1 MTTNASRVP
10 VDYDAYEQDRQPT
23 PVRQDQARHDQARPL
38 APRPDPLAELARIV
52 GQDDPFRAL
61 LEAKEAK
68 EASRAAE
75 PPRGGRVEP
84 VMPSYGDAQAAHSGL
99 SAGLSADFSAS
110 RQEPTMGVPNQ
121 PPSHTPESAFNQY
134 LAAVERETVS
144 EPAGAAPDAEP
155 APMAEPRPRGR
166 RRIALVGTALGI
178 VAASIGGALTWKA
191 FHHGR
196 SGAPILVMADQAPL
210 KVAPQNAGG
219 VEIPDQNKQI
229 YERGT
234 IAKDGQIRIVN
245 REEQPLDVK
254 QAARSLAAEA
264 GSSASPAVPG
274 NALTESLGEPRKV
287 RTVSVRP
294 EPSPAEAQRAAQA
307 ATQAAAQQ
315 QAAQQAPASP
325 IPTMTLPTEATG
337 STPAPV
343 TPRGPR
349 VVPTAPAPQ
358 QAASPAAETPAPVA
372 ETPRQKPVQRVASAE
387 PPVTTQAVPTPQAP
401 VGGFSVQ
408 LSVRATEKEAEVA
421 FRQAQERYGAILGG
435 QSPLIRQAEVNGKSI
450 YRVRVGPMSKE
461 GADGLCGK
469 LKASGAA
476 CFVAK
481 N

>member
-1 MTTNASRVP
+1 MP
-10 VDYDAYEQDRQPT
+10 HYGE
-23 PVRQDQARHDQARPL
+23 
-38 APRPDPLAELARIV
+38 APAP
-52 GQDDPFRAL
+52 
-61 LEAKEAK
+61 
-68 EASRAAE
+68 
-75 PPRGGRVEP
+75 
-84 VMPSYGDAQAAHSGL
+84 GL
-99 SAGLSADFSAS
+99 SAT
-110 RQEPTMGVPNQ
+110 RNEPNFGEPGPGAPMPAPGPA
-121 PPSHTPESAFNQY
+121 PAHTPAAAFNQY
-134 LAAVERETVS
+134 LAAVDREIDS
-144 EPAGAAPDAEP
+144 EPAPGMPEAEANP
-155 APMAEPRPRGR
+155 EPRPRGR

-229 YERGT
+229 YERT
-234 IAKDGQIRIVN
+234 ATAPAKDGGQIRIVN

-264 GSSASPAVPG
+264 GTPATPG
-274 NALTESLGEPRKV
+274 NALTESLGEPRRV

-307 ATQAAAQQ
+307 AAQA
-315 QAAQQAPASP
+315 QAAQESPVSP

-337 STPAPV
+337 STPA

-349 VVPTAPAPQ
+349 AIPIAPA
-358 QAASPAAETPAPVA
+358 QAAQNTAAETPAPAA
-372 ETPRQKPVQRVASAE
+372 ETPRQKPIQRVASAE
-387 PPVTTQAVPTPQAP
+387 PPTTTQAMPSPQAP

-421 FRQAQERYGAILGG
+421 FKQAQERYGAVLGG

-461 GADGLCGK
+461 SADGLCGR

>member
-10 VDYDAYEQDRQPT
+10 VDYDAYEQDQQPT
-23 PVRQDQARHDQARPL
+23 PVRPHPAVHDQARPA

-68 EASRAAE
+68 EASRTAE
-75 PPRGGRVEP
+75 PPRGGRVDP
-84 VMPSYGDAQAAHSGL
+84 VLPSYGDAPAAP
-99 SAGLSADFSAS
+99 AGFPAS
-110 RQEPTMGVPNQ
+110 RQEPSMTAPTMAVANQ
-121 PPSHTPESAFNQY
+121 PPAQTPESAFNQY
-134 LAAVERETVS
+134 LAAVERETVAD
-144 EPAGAAPDAEP
+144 PAAAPEAEP

-234 IAKDGQIRIVN
+234 TTKDGQIRIVN

-264 GSSASPAVPG
+264 GSSAGPAASG
-274 NALTESLGEPRKV
+274 NALTDSLGEPRKV

-294 EPSPAEAQRAAQA
+294 EPSPIEAQRAAQA
-307 ATQAAAQQ
+307 AAQ
-315 QAAQQAPASP
+315 QAAQQAPVSP

-337 STPAPV
+337 SAPAPV
-343 TPRGPR
+343 TPRSAR
-349 VVPTAPAPQ
+349 VVPAAPAQ
-358 QAASPAAETPAPVA
+358 TPAAESPTPVA

-421 FRQAQERYGAILGG
+421 FRQAQERYGAVLGG

-461 GADGLCGK
+461 SADGLCGK

>member
-10 VDYDAYEQDRQPT
+10 VDYDGYEQDRQPA
-23 PVRQDQARHDQARPL
+23 PARQDQARPGA
-38 APRPDPLAELARIV
+38 RPDPLAELARIV

-68 EASRAAE
+68 EATRAE
-75 PPRGGRVEP
+75 PPRGRVEP
-84 VMPSYGDAQAAHSGL
+84 VMPHYGEAPAPGL
-99 SAGLSADFSAS
+99 SAT
-110 RQEPTMGVPNQ
+110 RTEPNLGGPNLGVPNLGL
-121 PPSHTPESAFNQY
+121 PILGAPMPAPAHTPAAAFNQY
-134 LAAVERETVS
+134 LAAVERETDS
-144 EPAGAAPDAEP
+144 EPAPDAQGPEENP
-155 APMAEPRPRGR
+155 EPRPRGR
-166 RRIALVGTALGI
+166 RRIALVGAALGI

-191 FHHGR
+191 FHHSR

-229 YERGT
+229 YERT
-234 IAKDGQIRIVN
+234 ATAPVKDGGQIRIVN

-264 GSSASPAVPG
+264 GASASPAVPG
-274 NALTESLGEPRKV
+274 NALTESLGEPRRV

-307 ATQAAAQQ
+307 AAQA
-315 QAAQQAPASP
+315 QAAQAQAAQVPPISP

-349 VVPTAPAPQ
+349 AIPIARP
-358 QAASPAAETPAPVA
+358 QAAQDAVAETPAPVA
-372 ETPRQKPVQRVASAE
+372 ETPRQRPVQRVASAE
-387 PPVTTQAVPTPQAP
+387 PPTTQAMPSPQAP

-408 LSVRATEKEAEVA
+408 LSVRATEKEAEIA
-421 FRQAQERYGAILGG
+421 FRQAQERYGAVLGG

-461 GADGLCGK
+461 SADGLCGK

>member
-10 VDYDAYEQDRQPT
+10 VDYDGYEQDRQPA
-23 PVRQDQARHDQARPL
+23 PARPEQARQDPARQVSARQDPARPG
-38 APRPDPLAELARIV
+38 ARPDPLAELARIV

-68 EASRAAE
+68 EAHRTEA
-75 PPRGGRVEP
+75 RGRVEP
-84 VMPSYGDAQAAHSGL
+84 VLPSYGEAPAPE
-99 SAGLSADFSAS
+99 AGLSAS
-110 RQEPTMGVPNQ
+110 RSEPTMGSPAQ
-121 PPSHTPESAFNQY
+121 AHTPAAAFNQY
-134 LAAVERETVS
+134 LAAVERETVA
-144 EPAGAAPDAEP
+144 EAGPVADEAAPEP
-155 APMAEPRPRGR
+155 GPEPRPRGR

-178 VAASIGGALTWKA
+178 VAASVGGALTWKA
-191 FHHGR
+191 FHHNR

-234 IAKDGQIRIVN
+234 TTSAKDGQIRIVN

-264 GSSASPAVPG
+264 GASASPATPG
-274 NALTESLGEPRKV
+274 NALTESLGEPRRV

-294 EPSPAEAQRAAQA
+294 EPSPAEAQRAAQ
-307 ATQAAAQQ
+307 QAAQQ
-315 QAAQQAPASP
+315 QAAASP

-343 TPRGPR
+343 TPRAPR
-349 VVPTAPAPQ
+349 AVPAAPAAQ
-358 QAASPAAETPAPVA
+358 TPAVEPPAPVA
-372 ETPRQKPVQRVASAE
+372 ESPRPKPVQRVASAE
-387 PPVTTQAVPTPQAP
+387 APTTTQAVPTPQAP

-421 FRQAQERYGAILGG
+421 FKQAQERYGAVLGG

-461 GADGLCGK
+461 SADGLCGK
-469 LKASGAA
+469 LKAAGAA

>member
-10 VDYDAYEQDRQPT
+10 VDYDGYEQDRQPANA
-23 PVRQDQARHDQARPL
+23 RQDQARQGA
-38 APRPDPLAELARIV
+38 RPDPLAELARIV

-68 EASRAAE
+68 EASRTE
-75 PPRGGRVEP
+75 SRGRVEP
-84 VMPSYGDAQAAHSGL
+84 VMPHYGEAPGPAL
-99 SAGLSADFSAS
+99 SATRG
-110 RQEPTMGVPNQ
+110 EPTLGAPMPEPGPA
-121 PPSHTPESAFNQY
+121 PAHTPAGAFNQY
-134 LAAVERETVS
+134 LAAVDREIDS
-144 EPAGAAPDAEP
+144 EPAPGAPEP
-155 APMAEPRPRGR
+155 EENPEPRPRGR

-191 FHHGR
+191 FHHSR

-229 YERGT
+229 YERT
-234 IAKDGQIRIVN
+234 ATAPAKDAGQIRIVN

-264 GSSASPAVPG
+264 GASAPPATPG
-274 NALTESLGEPRKV
+274 NPLTDSLGEPRRV

-307 ATQAAAQQ
+307 AAQAAAE
-315 QAAQQAPASP
+315 QQAPASP
-325 IPTMTLPTEATG
+325 IPTMTLPTDATG

-349 VVPTAPAPQ
+349 AIPMTPA
-358 QAASPAAETPAPVA
+358 TPAPVA
-372 ETPRQKPVQRVASAE
+372 ETPAAEPARPKPVQRVASAE
-387 PPVTTQAVPTPQAP
+387 PPTTTQAMPSPQTP

-408 LSVRATEKEAEVA
+408 LSVRATEKEAEIA
-421 FRQAQERYGAILGG
+421 FRQAQERYGAVLGG

-461 GADGLCGK
+461 SADGLCGK

>member
-10 VDYDAYEQDRQPT
+10 VDYDGYEQDRQP
-23 PVRQDQARHDQARPL
+23 VQSRADLARPGS
-38 APRPDPLAELARIV
+38 RPDPLAELARIV

-68 EASRAAE
+68 EASRTAE
-75 PPRGGRVEP
+75 PRGGRVEP
-84 VMPSYGDAQAAHSGL
+84 VMPSYGDGQAAEGGL
-99 SAGLSADFSAS
+99 SANRG
-110 RQEPTMGVPNQ
+110 EPSLGAPG
-121 PPSHTPESAFNQY
+121 PAPAHTPEAAFNQY
-134 LAAVERETVS
+134 LAAVERETV
-144 EPAGAAPDAEP
+144 AEP
-155 APMAEPRPRGR
+155 APAMPEADHVRAAEPRPRGR

-234 IAKDGQIRIVN
+234 TANAKDGQIRIVN

-264 GSSASPAVPG
+264 GSAATPAAPG

-307 ATQAAAQQ
+307 AAQNAAAQQ
-315 QAAQQAPASP
+315 QAAASP
-325 IPTMTLPTEATG
+325 VPTMTLPTEATG

-343 TPRGPR
+343 TPRSTR
-349 VVPTAPAPQ
+349 VASTAPAQTPV
-358 QAASPAAETPAPVA
+358 PETPAPVA
-372 ETPRQKPVQRVASAE
+372 EAPRSRSVQRVASAE

-421 FRQAQERYGAILGG
+421 FRQAQERYGAVLGG

-450 YRVRVGPMSKE
+450 YRVRVGPMAKE
-461 GADGLCGK
+461 SADGLCGK
-469 LKASGAA
+469 LKAAGAA

>member
-10 VDYDAYEQDRQPT
+10 VDYDGYEQDRQPAPT
-23 PVRQDQARHDQARPL
+23 RPDQARNGA
-38 APRPDPLAELARIV
+38 RPDPLAELARIV

-68 EASRAAE
+68 EASRNE
-75 PPRGGRVEP
+75 PRGRVEP
-84 VMPSYGDAQAAHSGL
+84 VMPSYGEAPAPETGL
-99 SAGLSADFSAS
+99 SAARS
-110 RQEPTMGVPNQ
+110 EPTLGA
-121 PPSHTPESAFNQY
+121 PPAHMPAAAFNQY
-134 LAAVERETVS
+134 LAAVERETDS
-144 EPAGAAPDAEP
+144 EPEAAPLEP
-155 APMAEPRPRGR
+155 EATPEPRPRGR

-178 VAASIGGALTWKA
+178 VAASVGGALTWKA
-191 FHHGR
+191 FHHSR

-229 YERGT
+229 YERT
-234 IAKDGQIRIVN
+234 ATAPAKDGGQIRIVN

-254 QAARSLAAEA
+254 QAARSLAAETGA
-264 GSSASPAVPG
+264 AASPATPG
-274 NALTESLGEPRKV
+274 NALTESLGEPRRV

-294 EPSPAEAQRAAQA
+294 EPSPAEVQRAAQA
-307 ATQAAAQQ
+307 AAQA
-315 QAAQQAPASP
+315 QAAQAAPVSP

-343 TPRGPR
+343 TPRSPR
-349 VVPTAPAPQ
+349 AVSAAPARTPV
-358 QAASPAAETPAPVA
+358 AEAPAAETPAPA
-372 ETPRQKPVQRVASAE
+372 PESLRQKPVQRVASAE
-387 PPVTTQAVPTPQAP
+387 APTTTQAVPAPQAP

-421 FRQAQERYGAILGG
+421 FKQAQERYGAVLGG

-450 YRVRVGPMSKE
+450 YRVRVGPMSKDS
-461 GADGLCGK
+461 ADGLCGK
-469 LKASGAA
+469 LKAAGAA

>member
-10 VDYDAYEQDRQPT
+10 VDYDGYEQDRQPS
-23 PVRQDQARHDQARPL
+23 PARQDQVRAGARS
-38 APRPDPLAELARIV
+38 DPLAELARIV

-68 EASRAAE
+68 EASRAE
-75 PPRGGRVEP
+75 PRGRVEP
-84 VMPSYGDAQAAHSGL
+84 VMPSYGEAPPAEADL
-99 SAGLSADFSAS
+99 SATRSEPSLGAPMQAS
-110 RQEPTMGVPNQ
+110 
-121 PPSHTPESAFNQY
+121 SHTSPPAYTPAAAFNQY
-134 LAAVERETVS
+134 LAAVERETDS
-144 EPAGAAPDAEP
+144 EPAPAALEP
-155 APMAEPRPRGR
+155 EAIAEPRPRGR

-191 FHHGR
+191 FHHSR

-229 YERGT
+229 YERT
-234 IAKDGQIRIVN
+234 ATTSAKDGGQIRIVN

-264 GSSASPAVPG
+264 GASAAPVIPG
-274 NALTESLGEPRKV
+274 NALTESLGEPRRV

-307 ATQAAAQQ
+307 AAQAQAAPQ
-315 QAAQQAPASP
+315 QAVSP

-349 VVPTAPAPQ
+349 AIATAPAARTP
-358 QAASPAAETPAPVA
+358 AAEAPAAETPAPVV
-372 ETPRQKPVQRVASAE
+372 ESPRPKPVQRVASAE
-387 PPVTTQAVPTPQAP
+387 APATTQAVPTPQAP

-421 FRQAQERYGAILGG
+421 FRQAQERYGAVLGG

-469 LKASGAA
+469 LKAAGAA

>member
-10 VDYDAYEQDRQPT
+10 VDYDGYEQDRQPA
-23 PVRQDQARHDQARPL
+23 PVEQARQGA
-38 APRPDPLAELARIV
+38 RPDPLAELARIV

-68 EASRAAE
+68 EASRAE
-75 PPRGGRVEP
+75 PRGRVEP
-84 VMPSYGDAQAAHSGL
+84 VMPSYGDAQGL
-99 SAGLSADFSAS
+99 SATRNEPTLSAPMP
-110 RQEPTMGVPNQ
+110 EPGPA
-121 PPSHTPESAFNQY
+121 PAHTPAGAFNQY
-134 LAAVERETVS
+134 LAAVDREIDS
-144 EPAGAAPDAEP
+144 EPAAGAPEPDENP
-155 APMAEPRPRGR
+155 EPRPRGR

-191 FHHGR
+191 FHHSR

-229 YERGT
+229 YERT
-234 IAKDGQIRIVN
+234 ATAPAKDAGQIRIVN

-264 GSSASPAVPG
+264 GASAPPATPG
-274 NALTESLGEPRKV
+274 NPLTDSLGEPRRV

-307 ATQAAAQQ
+307 AAQAQAAAE
-315 QAAQQAPASP
+315 QQAPASP

-343 TPRGPR
+343 TPRGSRAIPM
-349 VVPTAPAPQ
+349 TPA
-358 QAASPAAETPAPVA
+358 TPAPVA
-372 ETPRQKPVQRVASAE
+372 ETPAPEPVRQRPVQRVASAE
-387 PPVTTQAVPTPQAP
+387 PPTTTQAMPSPQTP

-421 FRQAQERYGAILGG
+421 FKQAQERYGAVLGG

-461 GADGLCGK
+461 SADGLCGK

>member
-10 VDYDAYEQDRQPT
+10 VDYDGYEQDRQPA
-23 PVRQDQARHDQARPL
+23 PARQDQVRQGA
-38 APRPDPLAELARIV
+38 RPDPLAELARIV

-68 EASRAAE
+68 EASRTAE
-75 PPRGGRVEP
+75 PRGRVEP
-84 VMPSYGDAQAAHSGL
+84 VLPSYGEAPGPEGGL
-99 SAGLSADFSAS
+99 SAS
-110 RQEPTMGVPNQ
+110 RSEPTMGAPEHSA
-121 PPSHTPESAFNQY
+121 PPPAHTPAAAFNQY

-144 EPAGAAPDAEP
+144 EPAPAHDEAEAAPP
-155 APMAEPRPRGR
+155 AEPRPRGR

-178 VAASIGGALTWKA
+178 VAVAVGGALTWRA
-191 FHHGR
+191 LHPGR

-229 YERGT
+229 YERN
-234 IAKDGQIRIVN
+234 AKDAQIRIVN

-254 QAARSLAAEA
+254 QAARSLVAEA
-264 GSSASPAVPG
+264 GPSAPPAAPG
-274 NALTESLGEPRKV
+274 NALTESLGEPRRV

-307 ATQAAAQQ
+307 AAQQ
-315 QAAQQAPASP
+315 SAARPEVSP

-343 TPRGPR
+343 TPRSTR
-349 VVPTAPAPQ
+349 VVPTAPAAQTP
-358 QAASPAAETPAPVA
+358 PAETPAPVA
-372 ETPRQKPVQRVASAE
+372 ESPRPKPVQRVASAE

-408 LSVRATEKEAEVA
+408 LSVRATEKEAELA
-421 FRQAQERYGAILGG
+421 FKQAQERYGAVLGG

-450 YRVRVGPMSKE
+450 FRVRVGPMSKE
-461 GADGLCGK
+461 SADGLCGK
-469 LKASGAA
+469 LKAAGAA

>member
-10 VDYDAYEQDRQPT
+10 VDYDGYEQDRQPAPT
-23 PVRQDQARHDQARPL
+23 RQGHPGA
-38 APRPDPLAELARIV
+38 RPDPLAELARIV

-68 EASRAAE
+68 EATRAAE
-75 PPRGGRVEP
+75 PPRGRVEP
-84 VMPSYGDAQAAHSGL
+84 VMPSYGEAPLPESGL
-99 SAGLSADFSAS
+99 SATRS
-110 RQEPTMGVPNQ
+110 EPTLGAPMPA
-121 PPSHTPESAFNQY
+121 HTPASAFNQY
-134 LAAVERETVS
+134 LAAVERETDS
-144 EPAGAAPDAEP
+144 EPAPAAPEP
-155 APMAEPRPRGR
+155 ETNPEPRPRGR

-191 FHHGR
+191 FHHSR
-196 SGAPILVMADQAPL
+196 SGAPILVVADQTPL

-229 YERGT
+229 YERT
-234 IAKDGQIRIVN
+234 ATAPAKDGQIRIVN

-264 GSSASPAVPG
+264 GASATPAAPG
-274 NALTESLGEPRKV
+274 NALTESLGEPRRV

-307 ATQAAAQQ
+307 AAQA
-315 QAAQQAPASP
+315 QAAQGPAASP
-325 IPTMTLPTEATG
+325 IPTMTLPSEATG
-337 STPAPV
+337 STPAPI

-349 VVPTAPAPQ
+349 TIATAPVSRTPVAEAP
-358 QAASPAAETPAPVA
+358 AETPVA
-372 ETPRQKPVQRVASAE
+372 EPRQKPVQRVASAE
-387 PPVTTQAVPTPQAP
+387 APTTTQAVPTPQAP

-421 FRQAQERYGAILGG
+421 FRQAQERYGAVLGG

-450 YRVRVGPMSKE
+450 YRVRVGPMAKDS
-461 GADGLCGK
+461 ADSLCGK
-469 LKASGAA
+469 LKAAGAA

>member
-10 VDYDAYEQDRQPT
+10 VDYDGYEQDRQPAHT
-23 PVRQDQARHDQARPL
+23 HQGHPGA
-38 APRPDPLAELARIV
+38 RPDPLAELARIV

-68 EASRAAE
+68 EATRAAE
-75 PPRGGRVEP
+75 PPRGRVEP
-84 VMPSYGDAQAAHSGL
+84 VMPSYGEAPSPE
-99 SAGLSADFSAS
+99 AGLSAT
-110 RQEPTMGVPNQ
+110 RNEPTLGAPMPA
-121 PPSHTPESAFNQY
+121 HTPASAFNQY
-134 LAAVERETVS
+134 LAAVERET
-144 EPAGAAPDAEP
+144 DAEP
-155 APMAEPRPRGR
+155 APVAPEPEPEPALEPRPRGR

-191 FHHGR
+191 FHHSR
-196 SGAPILVMADQAPL
+196 SGAPILVVADQTPL

-229 YERGT
+229 YERT
-234 IAKDGQIRIVN
+234 ATAPAKDGQIRIVN

-264 GSSASPAVPG
+264 GASATPAIPG
-274 NALTESLGEPRKV
+274 NALTESLGEPRRV

-307 ATQAAAQQ
+307 AAQA
-315 QAAQQAPASP
+315 QAAQAPATSP
-325 IPTMTLPTEATG
+325 MPTMTLPSEATG

-349 VVPTAPAPQ
+349 TISTAPAARTPI
-358 QAASPAAETPAPVA
+358 AETPAAETPAPVA
-372 ETPRQKPVQRVASAE
+372 ESRQKPVQRVASAE
-387 PPVTTQAVPTPQAP
+387 APTTTQAVPTPQAP

-421 FRQAQERYGAILGG
+421 FRQAQERYGAVLGG

-450 YRVRVGPMSKE
+450 YRVRVGPMAKDS
-461 GADGLCGK
+461 ADGLCGK
-469 LKASGAA
+469 LKAAGAA

>member
-1 MTTNASRVP
+1 MTSNASRVP
-10 VDYDAYEQDRQPT
+10 VDYDGFEHDRQP
-23 PVRQDQARHDQARPL
+23 
-38 APRPDPLAELARIV
+38 APAQTGARPDPLAELARIV

-68 EASRAAE
+68 EATRAAE
-75 PPRGGRVEP
+75 SRGRVEP
-84 VMPSYGDAQAAHSGL
+84 VMPNYGE
-99 SAGLSADFSAS
+99 AGFSAPDGALAPGRS
-110 RQEPTMGVPNQ
+110 EPTMGG
-121 PPSHTPESAFNQY
+121 PSHPPAGAFNQY
-134 LAAVERETVS
+134 LAAS
-144 EPAGAAPDAEP
+144 EHEAVADP
-155 APMAEPRPRGR
+155 APMAVEAEPGLAAEPRPRGR

-229 YERGT
+229 YERGP

-254 QAARSLAAEA
+254 QAARALVAEA
-264 GSSASPAVPG
+264 GPAASPATPG
-274 NALTESLGEPRKV
+274 NALTESLGEPRRV

-294 EPSPAEAQRAAQA
+294 EPSPAEAQRAAQEA
-307 ATQAAAQQ
+307 QQKAAQAQ
-315 QAAQQAPASP
+315 GAAASP

-337 STPAPV
+337 STPAAAPV
-343 TPRGPR
+343 TPRSSAR
-349 VVPTAPAPQ
+349 VVPIAPQ
-358 QAASPAAETPAPVA
+358 TPAAAAETPAP
-372 ETPRQKPVQRVASAE
+372 ETPVQRPPQRVASAE

-421 FRQAQERYGAILGG
+421 FKQARERYAAVLGN

-461 GADGLCGK
+461 SADGLCGK
-469 LKASGAA
+469 LKSAGAA

>member
-10 VDYDAYEQDRQPT
+10 VDYDGYEQERQPA
-23 PVRQDQARHDQARPL
+23 PARPG
-38 APRPDPLAELARIV
+38 ARPDPLAELARIV

-68 EASRAAE
+68 EATRAAE
-75 PPRGGRVEP
+75 PRGRVEP
-84 VMPSYGDAQAAHSGL
+84 VMPSYGEAPPTETAL
-99 SAGLSADFSAS
+99 AS
-110 RQEPTMGVPNQ
+110 RSEPTLGMPNLGAPMPAQ
-121 PPSHTPESAFNQY
+121 TPASAFNQY
-134 LAAVERETVS
+134 LAAVERETDS
-144 EPAGAAPDAEP
+144 EPEAAAPAPEP
-155 APMAEPRPRGR
+155 TPEPRPRGR

-191 FHHGR
+191 FHHSR
-196 SGAPILVMADQAPL
+196 SGAPILVVADQTPL

-229 YERGT
+229 YERT
-234 IAKDGQIRIVN
+234 ATAPAKDGQIRIVN

-264 GSSASPAVPG
+264 GASAAPATPG
-274 NALTESLGEPRKV
+274 NALTESLGEPRRV

-307 ATQAAAQQ
+307 AAQA
-315 QAAQQAPASP
+315 QAAQAPAASP
-325 IPTMTLPTEATG
+325 IPTMTLPSEATG

-349 VVPTAPAPQ
+349 TISTAPAARTPV
-358 QAASPAAETPAPVA
+358 AEAPAAETPPP
-372 ETPRQKPVQRVASAE
+372 ESPRVKPVQRVASAE
-387 PPVTTQAVPTPQAP
+387 APSTTQAVPASQAP

-421 FRQAQERYGAILGG
+421 FRQAQERYGAVLGG

-450 YRVRVGPMSKE
+450 YRVRVGPMAKDS
-461 GADGLCGK
+461 ADGLCGK
-469 LKASGAA
+469 LKAAGAA

>member
-1 MTTNASRVP
+1 M
-10 VDYDAYEQDRQPT
+10 
-23 PVRQDQARHDQARPL
+23 L
-38 APRPDPLAELARIV
+38 
-52 GQDDPFRAL
+52 
-61 LEAKEAK
+61 
-68 EASRAAE
+68 
-75 PPRGGRVEP
+75 
-84 VMPSYGDAQAAHSGL
+84 PSYGGAPG
-99 SAGLSADFSAS
+99 ADLPAS
-110 RQEPTMGVPNQ
+110 RGEPSLGAPVQGSPVHA
-121 PPSHTPESAFNQY
+121 HTPEAAFNHY
-134 LAAVERETVS
+134 LAAVERETVD
-144 EPAGAAPDAEP
+144 EPNPGPGEDAP
-155 APMAEPRPRGR
+155 APEPRPRGR

-191 FHHGR
+191 FHHNR

-234 IAKDGQIRIVN
+234 TATGAKDGQIRIVN

-264 GSSASPAVPG
+264 APAGAPAG

-307 ATQAAAQQ
+307 AAQSAAQ
-315 QAAQQAPASP
+315 PASP

-343 TPRGPR
+343 TPRSAR
-349 VVPTAPAPQ
+349 VVQAAPAQ
-358 QAASPAAETPAPVA
+358 SPAVEVPVA
-372 ETPRQKPVQRVASAE
+372 ETARPETGRSKPVQRVASAE
-387 PPVTTQAVPTPQAP
+387 PPTTQAVPTPQAP

-421 FRQAQERYGAILGG
+421 FRQAQERYGAVLGG

-461 GADGLCGK
+461 SADGLCGK